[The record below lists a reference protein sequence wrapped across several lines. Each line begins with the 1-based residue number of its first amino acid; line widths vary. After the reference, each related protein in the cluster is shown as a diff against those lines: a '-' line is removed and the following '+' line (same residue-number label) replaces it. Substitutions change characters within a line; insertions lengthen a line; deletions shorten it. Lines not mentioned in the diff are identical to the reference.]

1 MKGREKEVGYLFFT
15 LKLKLSSHPYFSP
28 KSIYHIQF
36 AIAGNP
42 YNLIGSQQSI

>member
-1 MKGREKEVGYLFFT
+1 MKGQEKEVGYLFFT